1 MWKPIPFQALFCF
14 LFLLVATPAAFGTS
28 IILSCSSVPLTNTD
42 ASVDCPGASALP
54 ADTTVTAVKLY
65 LLSSF
70 QGGQGSSVGFRIVFE
85 PSTLLTDWTHGP
97 TQVCDI
103 RNDGSGGTT
112 MVSNT
117 CGIYSG
123 DPNAPGTFTMSAD
136 HAFTALAASGF
147 SLKVQR
153 GDLGG
158 TAESVL
164 AAALVEYTYAPI
176 SAVPELP
183 VSFLFATGLLGIG
196 CLTQKNPRALLLR
209 SNRRQR

>member
-1 MWKPIPFQALFCF
+1 MDNIHYVETDPISGPLLFPISPCSDPCGFRHQHHPFV
-14 LFLLVATPAAFGTS
+14 LVGTS
-28 IILSCSSVPLTNTD
+28 DEHRCLCGL
-42 ASVDCPGASALP
+42 PGRFRFP

-103 RNDGSGGTT
+103 RNDGIGGTT

-147 SLKVQR
+147 SIKVQR

-158 TAESVL
+158 TAESVWPPPWWSTPTPL
-164 AAALVEYTYAPI
+164 YRRCRNSR
-176 SAVPELP
+176 SASCLRQ
-183 VSFLFATGLLGIG
+183 G
-196 CLTQKNPRALLLR
+196 C
-209 SNRRQR
+209 